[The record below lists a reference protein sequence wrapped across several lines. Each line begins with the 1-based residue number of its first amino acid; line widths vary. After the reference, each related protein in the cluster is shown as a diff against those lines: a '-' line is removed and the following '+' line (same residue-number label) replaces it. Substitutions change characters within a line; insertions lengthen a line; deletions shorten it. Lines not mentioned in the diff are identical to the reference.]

1 MDRAG
6 TASADG
12 RDAVQERCSPKTS
25 RQLTARQALAAAGEG
40 QFVPLGLPADVS
52 VVVVAYNSADELP
65 GLIESLRAEADDLR
79 LRLIIADN
87 DSADGTRAV
96 ISRHPDIVLI
106 GTGGNLGYA
115 AGINVAVQTISDED
129 QAILVLNPDLRV
141 EPGAVRALWER
152 LHRENAG
159 ITVPRLLNV
168 DGSFYPSL
176 RREPS
181 LPTAVGEALFG
192 SHWARRPQQLAEVVH
207 DPAVYSRAHRI
218 DWATGAALMIRRS
231 LARSLGDWDERFF
244 LYSEEV
250 DYFRRARAQ
259 HETIWFE
266 PAALMRHI
274 GGASGASIQLEAL
287 MAVNRIR
294 YIRKYHRAPYAQL
307 FRQLVLLREALRAY
321 RQSNRRIWALVSDE
335 SSWQQ
340 LPGPQASR
348 DPDAVLKEF
357 PPGAIIIPAHNEAA
371 VIARTLK
378 SLAPIAATGA
388 IEVIVACNGCTDQ
401 TAQIARQFESV
412 KVIEAS
418 RASKT
423 VALNEGDA
431 TATLWPRLYLDADIS
446 ITATAVRMVFQHL
459 ADGRN
464 LAARPAFVYDDG
476 TATWPVRAFYRAR
489 RRLPSTAQALW
500 GAGAYAL
507 SREGHTRFGAFPD
520 VTGDDLFVDLQF
532 LPQEK
537 DILATPPVQVLTPR
551 DTRSL
556 LKILRRNYRGDA
568 EFATLKRDGNVS
580 ARVRHNGTKQTVLEL
595 VQSVTGPRSLRDALV
610 YASLVSFARRRPST
624 ADRGTLWERD
634 ESSRT

>member
-1 MDRAG
+1 M
-6 TASADG
+6 
-12 RDAVQERCSPKTS
+12 TS
-25 RQLTARQALAAAGEG
+25 SQLTPDQSLATAGAG

-52 VVVVAYNSADELP
+52 IVVVTYNSAAELP
-65 GLIESLRAEADDLR
+65 GLIESLRAEANDLR

-87 DSADGTRAV
+87 DSVDDTRAM
-96 ISRHPDIVLI
+96 ISRHQDLVLI
-106 GTGGNLGYA
+106 DTRGNLGYA
-115 AGINVAVQTISDED
+115 AGINAAVQCVPNED
-129 QAILVLNPDLRV
+129 RAILVLNPDLRV

-152 LHRENAG
+152 LHREQAG
-159 ITVPRLLNV
+159 ITVPQLLND

-181 LPTAVGEALFG
+181 LATAVGEALFG

-207 DPAVYSRAHRI
+207 DPAVYRRAHRI

-250 DYFRRARAQ
+250 DYFRRARMV
-259 HETIWFE
+259 HEAIWFE
-266 PAALMRHI
+266 PAARMRHI

-307 FRQLVLLREALRAY
+307 FRQMVMLREALRSH
-321 RQSNRRIWALVSDE
+321 RHSNRRILATVSNE

-348 DPDAVLKEF
+348 DPEAVLKDF

-371 VIARTLK
+371 VIARTLE
-378 SLAPIAATGA
+378 SLAPLAAAGA
-388 IEVIVACNGCTDQ
+388 IEVIVACNGCTDR
-401 TAQIARQFESV
+401 TAQIAGQFESV

-431 TATLWPRLYLDADIS
+431 AATLWPRLYLDADIS
-446 ITATAVRMVFQHL
+446 ITPTAVRMVFQHL
-459 ADGRN
+459 SDGPN

-476 TATWPVRAFYRAR
+476 AATWPVRSFYRAR
-489 RRLPSTAQALW
+489 RRLPSTTRALW

-507 SREGHTRFGAFPD
+507 SREGHSRFGSFPD

-532 LPQEK
+532 LPEEK
-537 DILATPPVQVLTPR
+537 GILFTPPVQVITPR

-556 LKILRRNYRGDA
+556 LNILRRNYRGDA
-568 EFATLKRDGNVS
+568 EFANLERDGKMS
-580 ARVRHNGTKQTVLEL
+580 ARGGHNGTKRTVLEL
-595 VQSVTGPRSLRDALV
+595 VQSMTGPRSLLDALV

-624 ADRGTLWERD
+624 AGGDTRWERD
-634 ESSRT
+634 DSSRN